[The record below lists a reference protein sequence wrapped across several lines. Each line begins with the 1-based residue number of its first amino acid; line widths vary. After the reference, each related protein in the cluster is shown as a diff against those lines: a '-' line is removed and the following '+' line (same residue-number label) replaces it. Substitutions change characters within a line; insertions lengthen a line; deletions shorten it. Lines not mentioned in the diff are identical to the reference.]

1 MLNEFS
7 CLNFVINRNK
17 VAQFAACDIIG
28 ASKNRPLIFMIV
40 RPRPSALQLFFI
52 VRGSIIRHIA
62 PKVLVIILVSCMVV
76 WLSKRH
82 DLILLNAGVGPFS
95 ILGLA
100 LSVFMGFR
108 NNACYDRWWE
118 ARKQWGG
125 LIVQARVLARELGAL
140 LEDTALR
147 KTMVYE
153 LIGFAHVLAA
163 RLRNQPEAP
172 VLQPWL
178 GENLKAGL
186 DQVRNLP
193 DFVLRQFSA
202 KLSELVRRGLVSD
215 VQYQTF
221 SLKVAEL
228 SAIQGACERIKS
240 TPTPFPYS
248 LLLHRTAWLYCLLL
262 PFDLAPSLGMMTPV
276 FVAVIAYTFF
286 GLDYLGDEL
295 EEPFGLLDNDLPLN
309 ALVRIIE
316 VDLRESLGETNLP
329 PYMQPENYVL
339 F

>member
-1 MLNEFS
+1 MIIALS
-7 CLNFVINRNK
+7 CV
-17 VAQFAACDIIG
+17 
-28 ASKNRPLIFMIV
+28 
-40 RPRPSALQLFFI
+40 
-52 VRGSIIRHIA
+52 
-62 PKVLVIILVSCMVV
+62 VV
-76 WLSKRH
+76 WLSRRH
-82 DLILLNAGVGPFS
+82 DLILFNAGVGPFS

-125 LIVQARVLARELGAL
+125 LIVQARVLAREFSAL
-140 LEDTALR
+140 IADEAIR
-147 KTMVYE
+147 KVLVYQ
-153 LIGFAHVLAA
+153 LIGFSHALAA
-163 RLRNQPEAP
+163 RLRNQAELP
-172 VLQPWL
+172 VLLPWVPQAQHESL
-178 GENLKAGL
+178 GV
-186 DQVRNLP
+186 VRNLP
-193 DFVLRQFSA
+193 DWVLRQVSGRLAEFVRQGR
-202 KLSELVRRGLVSD
+202 LSE
-215 VQYQTF
+215 VQYQTL
-221 SLKVAEL
+221 SLKLAEL
-228 SAIQGACERIKS
+228 AAIQGACERIKS

-276 FVAVIAYTFF
+276 IVAVIAYTFF

-316 VDLRESLGETNLP
+316 VDLREGLGETNLP
-329 PYMQPENYVL
+329 PYLQPENYVL